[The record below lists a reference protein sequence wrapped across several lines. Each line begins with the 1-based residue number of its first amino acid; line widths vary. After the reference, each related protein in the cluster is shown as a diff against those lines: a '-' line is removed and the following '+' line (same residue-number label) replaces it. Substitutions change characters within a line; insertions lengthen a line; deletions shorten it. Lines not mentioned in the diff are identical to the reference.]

1 MVKTEENIRDLV
13 KYLVTAADIAG
24 GLSEDQTLS
33 NQHRHRFDKLYDRLR
48 NEWISIVEAKAWS
61 DIFGY
66 SKEDKY
72 EIQD

>member
-1 MVKTEENIRDLV
+1 MVKTEENIKDLV

-33 NQHRHRFDKLYDRLR
+33 KRQRHRFDKLFDRLR
-48 NEWISIVEAKAWS
+48 NEWISIVEDKMWS
-61 DIFGY
+61 NIFGY